1 MKIIEKNSREVIVVQ
16 ESEYKDSKFVD
27 IRVHGKNDNDDLI
40 PTKKGVA
47 LNPKFVPQLIEALLE
62 LGEEKEWENLYND
75 KK

>member
-27 IRVHGKNDNDDLI
+27 IRVHGKNDNDELI

-47 LNPKFVPQLIEALLE
+47 LNHKFVPQLIEALLE
-62 LGEEKEWENLYND
+62 LGEESEWENFKTN
-75 KK
+75 

>member
-1 MKIIEKNSREVIVVQ
+1 MKIIEKNSREVIVLQ

-27 IRVHGKNDNDDLI
+27 IRVRGKNDNDDLI

-62 LGEEKEWENLYND
+62 LGEESEWENFKTN
-75 KK
+75 